1 MTMRDVAIV
10 GAGMTRF
17 GELWEYRLRDLF
29 VEAAVEALAS
39 AGADHLDD
47 LYVGNM
53 SGGQFVGQ
61 EHLAPLMADHLGM
74 SGIPATRVE
83 SACASGGAALRL
95 GYMSVASGMADLVMV
110 AGVEKMTD
118 GADVTNVLATA
129 ADQEGEVYHGITF
142 PGLYAMIARAH
153 MAKYGTTP
161 EDLAWVSVKNHR
173 HGAKNDKAQFQREFS
188 VEDVLASTMVA
199 DPLTLLECSPVSD
212 GAAAVLLCPLED
224 AKKYTDRPVRIR
236 GIGQATGSMALA
248 DRKDIAKL
256 DAVEKAAERAYKSSG
271 ISPRDIHVAEVH
283 DCFAI
288 AEICCI
294 EALGFACEGE
304 GKDAARTGM
313 TALGGKIPV
322 NTSGG
327 LKSKGHP
334 VGASGVAQAIEIFEQ
349 LRGESGERQVEGAHI
364 GLTQNMGGSGASS
377 LVHIFE
383 RV

>member
-1 MTMRDVAIV
+1 MRDVAIV

-17 GELWEYRLRDLF
+17 GELWNSSLRDLF
-29 VEAAVEALAS
+29 VEAAVAALAS
-39 AGADHLDD
+39 AGTDHLDD
-47 LYVGNM
+47 LYIGNM

-74 SGIPATRVE
+74 AGIPATRVE

-95 GYMSVASGMADLVMV
+95 GYMSVASGMSDVVMV

-118 GADVTNVLATA
+118 GADATNVLATA
-129 ADQEGEVYHGITF
+129 ADQENEVYHGITF

-153 MAKYGTTP
+153 MAKYGTTD
-161 EDLAWVSVKNHR
+161 EDMAWVSVKNHH
-173 HGAKNDKAQFQREFS
+173 HGALNAKAQFHREVT
-188 VEDVLASTMVA
+188 VEEVMSSTMVA

-212 GAAAVLLCPLED
+212 GAAAVILVPLEE

-236 GIGQATGSMALA
+236 GVGQATSAMALA
-248 DRKDIAKL
+248 DRRDPAAL
-256 DAVEKAAERAYKSSG
+256 DAVVKAAERAYKAAG
-271 ISPRDIHVAEVH
+271 IAPKDVQVAELH

-288 AEICCI
+288 AEIACI

-304 GKDAARTGM
+304 GKDAARSGM

-327 LKSKGHP
+327 LKAKGHP

-349 LRGESGERQVEGAHI
+349 LRGEAGERQVEGAHI

-377 LVHIFE
+377 VVHVFE